1 MTAPNPSLMT
11 GPGTNTYLVGSE
23 EVAVID
29 PGPDDPGHIN
39 AIAGVVE
46 RNGLDRGRARWV
58 LLTHTHSDHAPG
70 APPLARQTG
79 AQILAFS
86 AADPAVALDRTLADR
101 EILRG
106 RDFTLE
112 AIHTPGHASNHLCFF
127 LKEERALFSGDL
139 IMSGSTIVI
148 APPDG
153 DMAAYL
159 RSLERLKQWD
169 PVRIYPGHGE
179 VIDAPAAMIEEYIQ
193 HRLMREQQVLDA
205 LREGPRTIADLIPKI
220 YAGTPQALHRLA
232 ALSIY
237 AHLLK
242 LRTEGR
248 VSGSDRES
256 EWTLL

>member
-1 MTAPNPSLMT
+1 MT
-11 GPGTNTYLVGSE
+11 GPGTNTYLVGNE

-29 PGPDDPGHIN
+29 PGPDDPGHID
-39 AIAGVVE
+39 AISHAVQD
-46 RNGLDRGRARWV
+46 NGSGRGRARWV

-70 APPLARQTG
+70 APRLARQTG

-86 AADPAVALDRTLADR
+86 AADPAVTPDRTLADG
-101 EILRG
+101 EVLQG
-106 RDFTLE
+106 KEFTLE

-127 LKEERALFSGDL
+127 LKEEKALFSGDL
-139 IMSGSTIVI
+139 IMSGSTVVI

-169 PVRIYPGHGE
+169 SVRIYSGHGE
-179 VIDAPAAMIEEYIQ
+179 VIDAPAAIIEEYIQ
-193 HRLMREQQVLDA
+193 HRLMRERQVLDA
-205 LREGPRTIADLIPKI
+205 LREGPRRIADLVPRI
-220 YAGTPQALHRLA
+220 YADVPQVLHRLA

-242 LRTEGR
+242 LRAEGR
-248 VSGSDRES
+248 VSGRDRES